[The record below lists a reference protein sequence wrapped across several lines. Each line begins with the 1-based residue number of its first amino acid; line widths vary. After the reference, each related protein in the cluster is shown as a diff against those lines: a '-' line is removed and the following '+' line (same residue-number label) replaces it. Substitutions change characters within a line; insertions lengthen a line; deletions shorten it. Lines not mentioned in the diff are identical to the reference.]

1 MNLRDERCVAAST
14 TSGPSTDRQN
24 RLGFPALDDRESEG
38 SNAAM
43 NTPFDLPAPA
53 SWRVEGDSWLGLRMT
68 LTLSS
73 VDGQSLVEKDLR
85 LPSSFIPA
93 SAVVTLRDLEG
104 NILRAEYSE
113 FGPKRPELS

>member
-1 MNLRDERCVAAST
+1 
-14 TSGPSTDRQN
+14 
-24 RLGFPALDDRESEG
+24 
-38 SNAAM
+38 
-43 NTPFDLPAPA
+43 
-53 SWRVEGDSWLGLRMT
+53 MT
-68 LTLSS
+68 FALSS
-73 VDGQSLVEKDLR
+73 VDDQLLVKKDLR